1 MKNDKCITESL
12 CCTPETNTTLR
23 INHSSTLKPWLKQIK
38 GMKVPAIKQNIHSDL
53 SHCCFLSDSSLIKCN
68 PDSPHQQTPYLTFP
82 PYRPVFQWSWEA
94 CPKSVPLGLLLLFP
108 LLAGITPTLQVLV
121 ATSSPGGLSWF
132 LTWEISRPPN
142 SSWPLPVWILSVGV
156 PGTSHW
162 IRQTQLL
169 DSPKPAPSKVS
180 SIPVNRITPFDGFVS
195 NPHPWLPLPHIPSS
209 KPSASLGILP
219 PKSVLNLALVC
230 QLTPWIST
238 MASAH
243 PGDPYSLLPS
253 GSQSAIFLLNHLRTQ
268 L

>member
-1 MKNDKCITESL
+1 MQ
-12 CCTPETNTTLR
+12 
-23 INHSSTLKPWLKQIK
+23 PWL
-38 GMKVPAIKQNIHSDL
+38 PPSAPLHL
-53 SHCCFLSDSSLIKCN
+53 
-68 PDSPHQQTPYLTFP
+68 TPYLTFP

-108 LLAGITPTLQVLV
+108 LLAGITPTLQVLG
-121 ATSSPGGLSWF
+121 ATSPPGGLSWF

-195 NPHPWLPLPHIPSS
+195 KPHPWLPLPHIPSS

-219 PKSVLNLALVC
+219 PKSVLNLALSHV
-230 QLTPWIST
+230 IF
-238 MASAH
+238 
-243 PGDPYSLLPS
+243 PGPDENMETQSWSLNQSLLPES
-253 GSQSAIFLLNHLRTQ
+253 DGTVCLTNLKLYDFKANTPFSPRFSVNREFT
-268 L
+268 